1 MAFTRETNLQP
12 MIHVRFQGRSY
23 QVEAN
28 ALDVG
33 DLSSDNQIKAA
44 LAQHLGVAASKFAA
58 YVVERHDNGN
68 ITVRPEAVFG

>member
-1 MAFTRETNLQP
+1 MEQLNP
-12 MIHVRFQGRSY
+12 MIHVRFAGQSHRI
-23 QVEAN
+23 EAS

-33 DLSSDNQIKAA
+33 SLSSDNEIKQA
-44 LAQHLGVAASKFAA
+44 LAQHFDVPVAKFTA